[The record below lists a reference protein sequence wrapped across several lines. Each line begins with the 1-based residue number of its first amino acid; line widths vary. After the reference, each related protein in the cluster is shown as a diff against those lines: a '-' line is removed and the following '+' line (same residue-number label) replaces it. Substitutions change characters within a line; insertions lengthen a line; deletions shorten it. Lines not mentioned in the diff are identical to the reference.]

1 MDAGFG
7 SSLAGDGVALI
18 AVLAVTGAFIL
29 TRRMLRRLGGS
40 AARRR
45 IADLEA
51 RLNEAETAIAAEA
64 HVLVIWRGK
73 TALPDRV
80 LGSMHGAATLPE
92 TPAALIDFPS
102 WLDRDSASAL
112 SDCLQ
117 QLRQDATPFNIAI
130 KTLADELLE
139 ADGRTAGG
147 LATLRFR
154 PLAGERR
161 NIAALAHE
169 AHRLGK

>member
-18 AVLAVTGAFIL
+18 AVLAATGVFLL
-29 TRRMLRRLGGS
+29 TRRLLRRLGGTS
-40 AARRR
+40 TRQR

-73 TALPDRV
+73 APLPDRV
-80 LGSMHGAATLPE
+80 TGSMHGAATLPA
-92 TPAALIDFPS
+92 TPEALIDFPA

-112 SDCLQ
+112 ADD
-117 QLRQDATPFNIAI
+117 LRRF
-130 KTLADELLE
+130 L
-139 ADGRTAGG
+139 DGRPIVARPVSWPEPRPVSVDALGVGSAVVTLVGTGEAVAMIPATA
-147 LATLRFR
+147 T
-154 PLAGERR
+154 
-161 NIAALAHE
+161 AAA
-169 AHRLGK
+169 

>member
-40 AARRR
+40 SARRR

-64 HVLVIWRGK
+64 HVL
-73 TALPDRV
+73 
-80 LGSMHGAATLPE
+80 
-92 TPAALIDFPS
+92 
-102 WLDRDSASAL
+102 
-112 SDCLQ
+112 DCLFC
-117 QLRQDATPFNIAI
+117 L
-130 KTLADELLE
+130 
-139 ADGRTAGG
+139 
-147 LATLRFR
+147 
-154 PLAGERR
+154 
-161 NIAALAHE
+161 
-169 AHRLGK
+169 